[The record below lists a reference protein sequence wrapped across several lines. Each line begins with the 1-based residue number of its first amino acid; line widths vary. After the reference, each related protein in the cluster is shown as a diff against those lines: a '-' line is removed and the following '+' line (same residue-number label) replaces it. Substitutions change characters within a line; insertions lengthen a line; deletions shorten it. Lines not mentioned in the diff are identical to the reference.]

1 MSTFQRHRLA
11 PWMLMAPQLI
21 IVLVFFFWPAVTALR
36 QSFYVQDAFGL
47 GETFAGLSNFT
58 RVLASG
64 SYHEALFN
72 TAIFSVSV
80 AFGAMAIALLLA
92 TMADRVLKAS
102 RVYRTLLIWP
112 YAVAPAAA
120 GVLWMFM
127 LDPTLGVLTRGL
139 SALGIHWDFRLNGH
153 QAMALVIVAAIW
165 QQMSYN
171 FVFFLAGLQG
181 IPASLMEAAAIDGA
195 GPWRRF
201 WTITFPLLSPIS
213 FFLLVMNTI
222 YAFFDTFG
230 TIDTT
235 TGGGPG
241 GATRTL
247 VYKLYQDGII
257 GLDLGGSAAQS
268 VLLMLMVGLLTLI
281 QFRYVERRVQYH

>member
-1 MSTFQRHRLA
+1 MSTFQRHRLT
-11 PWMLMAPQLI
+11 PWMLMAPQLV
-21 IVLVFFFWPAVTALR
+21 IVLIFFFWPAVTALR
-36 QSFYVQDAFGL
+36 QSLYVQDAFGL
-47 GETFAGLSNFT
+47 GERFAGLANFT
-58 RVLASG
+58 RILASR
-64 SYHEALFN
+64 SYHEALVN

-80 AFGAMAIALLLA
+80 ALGAMALALLLA
-92 TMADRVLKAS
+92 TMADRVLRGSGA
-102 RVYRTLLIWP
+102 YRTLLIWP

-127 LDPTLGVLTRGL
+127 LDPTLGVLTRAL
-139 SALGIHWDFRLNGH
+139 TTLGIDWNFRLNGG
-153 QAMALVIVAAIW
+153 QAMALVIAAAIW

-171 FVFFLAGLQG
+171 FVFFLAGLQAVPTS
-181 IPASLMEAAAIDGA
+181 ILEAAAIDGA

-201 WTITFPLLSPIS
+201 WTVTFPLLSPIS

-235 TGGGPG
+235 TSGGPG

-247 VYKLYQDGII
+247 VYKLYQDGIV

-268 VLLMLMVGLLTLI
+268 VLLMVMVGLLTLM